1 MQYLDKK
8 INYILFDKAGNYA
21 RLINC
26 GIGKL
31 LNDFPHF
38 QMKLL
43 SHQSFALSGTLFNKK
58 ATMQYLKK
66 KCTWHKRAN
75 LSLSLCSLFSVLTI
89 LTFQLQIHLQ
99 LELNA
104 WATTVYAIWQRF
116 EQHTHTHTHKSQ
128 VKFFVMWGN
137 HKVNLLTTNLV
148 RNLCFP
154 NEHLMQYEWNTIA
167 RTSSGPP
174 RWLQKA

>member
-43 SHQSFALSGTLFNKK
+43 NHQSFALSGTLFNKK

-66 KCTWHKRAN
+66 KCT
-75 LSLSLCSLFSVLTI
+75 
-89 LTFQLQIHLQ
+89 
-99 LELNA
+99 
-104 WATTVYAIWQRF
+104 
-116 EQHTHTHTHKSQ
+116 
-128 VKFFVMWGN
+128 
-137 HKVNLLTTNLV
+137 
-148 RNLCFP
+148 
-154 NEHLMQYEWNTIA
+154 
-167 RTSSGPP
+167 
-174 RWLQKA
+174 